1 MTQIKMSLSD
11 NEGTTR
17 VIRAVGDQELID
29 KARWGEI
36 VPAFEELLRGNGYGW
51 TPETQTLFDSLVLAG
66 GGTL

>member
-17 VIRAVGDQELID
+17 VIRAVGDEEDDQ
-29 KARWGEI
+29 ACWGEI
-36 VPAFEELLRGNGYGW
+36 VPVFEELLRGNGYGW